1 VLISISSLKMA
12 RASTR
17 SSAEVAGKGVWA
29 MDAEGI
35 QATAA
40 QAQRA
45 AIDKE
50 KLYRR
55 MTHCIAR
62 RGLRLR

>member
-1 VLISISSLKMA
+1 
-12 RASTR
+12 
-17 SSAEVAGKGVWA
+17 VAGNGVWA
-29 MDAEGI
+29 MEAEER

-40 QAQRA
+40 QAART

-50 KLYRR
+50 KPYRR

-62 RGLRLR
+62 RGLGLR